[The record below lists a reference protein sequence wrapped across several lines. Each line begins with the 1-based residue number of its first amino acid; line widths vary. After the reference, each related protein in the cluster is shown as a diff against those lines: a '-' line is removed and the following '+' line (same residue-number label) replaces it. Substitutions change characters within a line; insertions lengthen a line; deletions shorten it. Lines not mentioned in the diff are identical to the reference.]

1 MLHNQHILLKKSKAR
16 KRPVKPAVA
25 DGIFTNGAS
34 YFFFRGG
41 SPLLWGRPG
50 NVHRSQDF
58 SFIQLTFIN
67 PPKHPDDARK
77 ASKPICAWLQLVSP
91 ASSHTASLPHKPWSP
106 ALSSFNVCSFYRWQG
121 IPSSWWHGRIG
132 EFINALIFLR
142 HASGWSPGGSH
153 LAAGWDGLAA

>member
-1 MLHNQHILLKKSKAR
+1 MLHNRHILLKKSKAR

-50 NVHRSQDF
+50 NVHQSQDF

-67 PPKHPDDARK
+67 PPSILMTPGKHPNPSA
-77 ASKPICAWLQLVSP
+77 PG
-91 ASSHTASLPHKPWSP
+91 SSLCRQPHLTLRLPHKPWSP
-106 ALSSFNVCSFYRWQG
+106 ALSSFNVCSFYRWQR

-142 HASGWSPGGSH
+142 QASGWSPGGSH